1 MKKLIVCGLALSM
14 LLCGCG
20 KKPEETTAPPT
31 TLPATEATTEAT
43 TLPTETTVPT
53 EPAPVDTNPL
63 TGEALEEV
71 KNQRP
76 IAVML
81 NNHSHALP
89 QCGIGQA
96 DIIYEILAEGNI
108 TRLSAYFSD
117 ISEAGPIGPV
127 RSLRAYY
134 FNIMRGYDALCVSA
148 GGSSEA
154 DGMVRDLGY
163 DRINGIG
170 GVGSNYFYRDAW
182 RRENRGYEHSLFING
197 EDLLKGAADGDM
209 RITDEEDR
217 DYGLIFDDEAPFGG
231 ETNSEITVHFR
242 DGGKTTK
249 LTYHPEEGFYTAFQQ
264 DMDLIDGNTDEAV
277 PFRNVLVL
285 YADTSVMDGE
295 GHLKVQ
301 TTGEGEGYYARDG
314 KVISITWKRADEE
327 SNFEYY
333 DGDGK
338 PLSFG
343 VGKSYV
349 AVVPTGSPVDLVG

>member
-1 MKKLIVCGLALSM
+1 MKKLIVCGLALS
-14 LLCGCG
+14 LLLSGCG
-20 KKPEETTAPPT
+20 SKPEETTAPPT
-31 TLPATEATTEAT
+31 TIPVTEAATEPATVPTEA
-43 TLPTETTVPT
+43 T

-96 DIIYEILAEGNI
+96 DIIYEILAEGSI

-117 ISEAGPIGPV
+117 IADAGPIGPV

-134 FNIMRGYDALCVSA
+134 LNIMRGYDALCVSA

-170 GVGSNYFYRDAW
+170 GVGSEYFYRDAW

-197 EDLLKGAADGDM
+197 EDLLKGAADGNM
-209 RITDEEDR
+209 RLTDEEDR
-217 DYGLIFDDEAPFGG
+217 DYGLVFDDEALFGG
-231 ETNSEITVHFR
+231 ETNSELTVHFR
-242 DGGKTTK
+242 EGGKTTK

-285 YADTSVMDGE
+285 FADTSVMDGE
-295 GHLKVQ
+295 GHLKVE

-314 KVISITWKRADEE
+314 KIAPITWKRADEE
-327 SNFEYY
+327 STFEYFHA
-333 DGDGK
+333 DGS
-338 PLSFG
+338 PVSFG
-343 VGKSYV
+343 VGKSYI
-349 AVVPTGSPVDLVG
+349 AVVPTGSPVDLVS